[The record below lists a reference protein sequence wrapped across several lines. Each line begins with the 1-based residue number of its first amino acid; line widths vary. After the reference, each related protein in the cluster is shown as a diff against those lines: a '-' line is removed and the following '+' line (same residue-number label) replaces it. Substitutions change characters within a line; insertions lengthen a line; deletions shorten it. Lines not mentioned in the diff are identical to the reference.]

1 MDIKVSMVIK
11 SHLSDAMLE
20 IHSDPEQAGN
30 RMKFV
35 NWLVHMFPDTQERVT
50 EEQLRLLWDEAWHQ
64 KIS

>member
-20 IHSDPEQAGN
+20 IGSDPEQAGN
-30 RMKFV
+30 RIKFV
-35 NWLVHMFPDTQERVT
+35 NWLVQMFPDTQEQVT
-50 EEQLRLLWDEAWHQ
+50 EEQLRLLWEQ

>member
-1 MDIKVSMVIK
+1 MEIKVSMVIK

-20 IHSDPEQAGN
+20 IGSDPEQAGN
-30 RMKFV
+30 RIKFV
-35 NWLVHMFPDTQERVT
+35 NWLVEKFPDTQERVT

>member
-1 MDIKVSMVIK
+1 MEIKVSMVIK

-20 IHSDPEQAGN
+20 IQSDPEQAGN

-35 NWLVHMFPDTQERVT
+35 KWLVHMFPDTQEQVT